1 MVICSLN
8 VSLLI
13 HDQSLVAELHRGI
26 SSLLINHN
34 AEALSFIESVIY
46 NDNFW
51 GAIKYLYC
59 NLWISHSSNAESVIC
74 SKTD

>member
-1 MVICSLN
+1 M
-8 VSLLI
+8 
-13 HDQSLVAELHRGI
+13 
-26 SSLLINHN
+26 LINHN

-59 NLWISHSSNAESVIC
+59 NLWISHKYSSNAESVIG